1 MRALGDLIV
10 DWTLFTSFVIAIA
23 WVIGNP
29 LVIIIGYYLRDRS
42 HDDDPA

>member
-1 MRALGDLIV
+1 MNDWFV
-10 DWTLFTSFVIAIA
+10 DWTLFISFVIAIA

-42 HDDDPA
+42 HDDE